1 MERNSDYSPFVNPK
15 GVSVN
20 SDVRPLYTAL
30 LITLIYFILSTLYIW
45 FSDKITFYL
54 SKNAANLVQLQT
66 IKGGIFVLVTSLLI
80 FALLYTAFRRISH
93 NEHQIHRQQ
102 AALLKAERNAVAGM
116 MASSVAHDINN
127 ILTVTM
133 SSLELLKLKIELTSD
148 RDKLFHQI
156 TAENQKLQQLA
167 KRLQNAGREELE
179 ESSELLK
186 VENLQVDLRNFAS
199 SHRAVK
205 PHKFNVQS
213 QGVSEVY
220 AQPNILH
227 QALYNLILN
236 AGQAMQ
242 SSGKISVRISENTHN
257 VHFEVHDSGPGIS
270 QEQRESIF
278 QPYFTTKSFGTG
290 LGLISVK
297 SCAEVHNGQVRV
309 ENSDLGG
316 ACFRLEIPQWRS

>member
-1 MERNSDYSPFVNPK
+1 MEHNSDYSPFVNPE
-15 GVSVN
+15 GVRVN

-30 LITLIYFILSTLYIW
+30 LITLIYFVLSTLYIW

-54 SKNAANLVQLQT
+54 SSDAANLAHLQT

-80 FALLYTAFRRISH
+80 FALLYTAFRRISR
-93 NEHQIHRQQ
+93 NEQQIHRQQ
-102 AALLKAERNAVAGM
+102 AALRKAERNAVAGM

-133 SSLELLKLKIELTSD
+133 NSLEILKQKIDLTSEQD
-148 RDKLFHQI
+148 QLFHRI
-156 TAENQKLQQLA
+156 YDENAKLQQLA
-167 KRLQNAGREELE
+167 KRLQNAGREELAETAELINLE
-179 ESSELLK
+179 ELK
-186 VENLQVDLRNFAS
+186 IDLRNFAAT
-199 SHRAVK
+199 HTAVK
-205 PHKFNVQS
+205 SHKFNVQS

-242 SSGKISVRISENTHN
+242 SRGEISVRITENTHN
-257 VHFEVHDSGPGIS
+257 IHFEVHDSGPGIS
-270 QEQRESIF
+270 QEQRENIF
-278 QPYFTTKSFGTG
+278 QPYFTTKSLGTG

-309 ENSDLGG
+309 EKSDLGG

>member
-1 MERNSDYSPFVNPK
+1 MERNPDYSPFVNPV
-15 GVSVN
+15 GASVS

-30 LITLIYFILSTLYIW
+30 LITLVYFVLSSLYIW

-54 SKNAANLVQLQT
+54 SNNTANLVHLQT

-80 FALLYTAFRRISH
+80 FALLYTAFRRISQ

-102 AALLKAERNAVAGM
+102 AALRKAERNAVAGM

-127 ILTVTM
+127 ILTITM
-133 SSLELLKLKIELTSD
+133 NSLEILKQKIEMTSD
-148 RDKLFHQI
+148 KDKLIHRI
-156 TAENQKLQQLA
+156 SNENIKLQQLA

-179 ESSELLK
+179 ETTELLK
-186 VENLQVDLRNFAS
+186 VEDLQVDLRNFAS
-199 SHRAVK
+199 SHSAVK
-205 PHKFNVQS
+205 PHKFDIHI
-213 QGVSEVY
+213 QGVSEIY

-242 SSGKISVRISENTHN
+242 PGGKISVRIKENTHN
-257 VHFEVHDSGPGIS
+257 VHIEVHDSGPGIS
-270 QEQRESIF
+270 QEQRENIF
-278 QPYFTTKSFGTG
+278 QPYFTTKSLGTG

-316 ACFRLEIPQWRS
+316 ACFRMEIPQWRS